1 MFRLAAAANGH
12 PMHSHFRNR
21 SRAILLIAACI
32 LAIVLAPSWNAT
44 RVTAAASTPS
54 AVPSNPDDKTIVHVL
69 NRLGFGAM
77 PGDVE
82 RVRRMGLEKYID
94 QQLRPET
101 IADAAMGERLAG
113 LNTLALH
120 SPQLAQDYFMPAQ
133 VDKRQAKQEAASQ
146 SPGSAT
152 DKRETRTPE
161 QTRLMQAQR
170 QVFTDLAQQKVLRA
184 VYSDRQLNEV
194 LVDFWFNHFNVFAGK
209 GLTRN
214 YLTEYERDAIR
225 PHVLGKFRDLLEATA
240 KSPAMLFYLDNWQ
253 SAAPEGARTAA
264 APTTRN
270 PMNPRRPIAP
280 PKNPERHNPQNNTE
294 QHRLMVERQRTIA
307 DLPPNAQNKRPRGLN
322 ENYARELMELH
333 TLGVD
338 GGYTQKDVQE
348 VARALTGWTIAN
360 PRQGGG
366 FVFEPRM
373 HDDGEKIV
381 LGHKIKAGGGQHDG
395 EEVLDILASHPAT
408 AHFIATKLVRRF
420 VADEPPA
427 ALVDRA
433 AERFRETKGDIREVV
448 RTIVTSPEFFA
459 PEAYRAKVKTPFEFV
474 ASALRATSADS
485 VNAMPLVQALREL
498 GMPPYQCQPPTGYA
512 DRAEAWVNT
521 GALLNR
527 MNFAVALTEGRT
539 RGVRA
544 PTIARE
550 GAIDGVRD
558 EIVEQV
564 LAGDLSS
571 STRATVAK
579 ASRPAQA
586 VALLLGSPEFQRR

>member
-1 MFRLAAAANGH
+1 
-12 PMHSHFRNR
+12 MHSDSRNR
-21 SRAILLIAACI
+21 SRATLLIAACTV
-32 LAIVLAPSWNAT
+32 AIVLAPSWNGT
-44 RVTAAASTPS
+44 RVRAASSTPS
-54 AVPSNPDDKTIVHVL
+54 AVPSSPDDKTIVHVL

-82 RVRRMGLEKYID
+82 RVRRVGLEKYID

-101 IADAAMGERLAG
+101 IADQSMSARLAG
-113 LNTLALH
+113 LDTLSL
-120 SPQLAQDYFMPAQ
+120 SSRQLAQDYFIPAQ
-133 VDKRQAKQEAASQ
+133 VDKRRAKQQSAAQPPEAGA
-146 SPGSAT
+146 
-152 DKRETRTPE
+152 DKRDARTPE
-161 QTRLMQAQR
+161 QMQAMQAQR
-170 QVFTDLAQQKVLRA
+170 QVFTDLSQQKILRA

-225 PHVLGKFRDLLEATA
+225 PHVFGKFRDLLEATA

-280 PKNPERHNPQNNTE
+280 PKNPERHNPQNNAE
-294 QHRLMVERQRTIA
+294 QRRLMVERQRTIA

-395 EEVLDILASHPAT
+395 EEVLDILASHPST

-433 AERFRETKGDIREVV
+433 AERFHETKGDIREVV

-485 VNAMPLVQALREL
+485 VNAMPLVQTLREL
-498 GMPPYQCQPPTGYA
+498 GMPPYQCQPPTGYS

-550 GAIDGVRD
+550 GAVDGVRD